1 MFVRSNISTV
11 EGLIMDLGIKGR
23 VALVCGGSS
32 GLGKACAML
41 FAREGAKVAISS
53 RTPEKLAGAAADI
66 KKETGSD
73 VFTVAADVSKPAEV
87 KTLIKAVVDHFG
99 KLEILIP
106 NAGGPP
112 VGPFEGHPEQNW
124 PKALELNLLSTVNL
138 CREAVPHMK
147 KAGWGRIVNITSF
160 AAKQPQE
167 GLILSNTARAGVLG
181 FAKSI
186 ANELAQHNIL
196 VNTVCPGAFETDRNM
211 ELSRKRAESKG
222 MNLDEFIKQRAKE
235 IPLGRFGRPDEFA
248 DLVCFLASERASYVT
263 GTAIQIDGGVVK
275 GLF

>member
-1 MFVRSNISTV
+1 
-11 EGLIMDLGIKGR
+11 MDLGIKGR

-32 GLGKACAML
+32 GLGKACATL
-41 FAREGAKVAISS
+41 LAREGAQVAISS
-53 RTPEKLAGAAADI
+53 RTPEKLAKAAEDI
-66 KKETGSD
+66 RKETGAE
-73 VFTVAADVSKPAEV
+73 VFTVAADVSKLADVKMLVRKVAE
-87 KTLIKAVVDHFG
+87 HFG

-112 VGPFEGHPEQNW
+112 VGQFESHAEDVW
-124 PKALELNLLSTVNL
+124 LKALELNLLSTVNL

-147 KAGWGRIVNITSF
+147 AARWGRIVNITSF

-186 ANELAQHNIL
+186 ANELAQYGIL
-196 VNTVCPGAFETDRNM
+196 VNTVCPGAFDTDRNVD
-211 ELSRKRAESKG
+211 LSRKRAEARG
-222 MNLDEFIKQRAKE
+222 MNLEEFIQQRAKE

-248 DLVCFLASERASYVT
+248 DLVCFLASDRASYVT

-275 GLF
+275 GLI